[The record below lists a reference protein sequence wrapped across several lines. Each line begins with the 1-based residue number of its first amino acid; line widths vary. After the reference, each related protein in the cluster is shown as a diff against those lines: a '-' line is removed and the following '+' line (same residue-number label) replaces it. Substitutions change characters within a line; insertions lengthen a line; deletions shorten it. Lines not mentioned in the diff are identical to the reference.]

1 MNTNTY
7 TLTPASRVRVD
18 DVIMKVS
25 GGVEVEV
32 GRVKT
37 ALVLPAGSV
46 LIELDT
52 FGAHQWRYCVP
63 PTYAF
68 YVRECDPVA
77 LQAAL
82 LDQLEEKRHE
92 LMHFERVA
100 DYGLDDDDTVDDE
113 MERCQREYVELLAA
127 LEGYEYVNLTARS
140 RRKLI

>member
-1 MNTNTY
+1 MTTNTY

-37 ALVLPAGSV
+37 ALALPAGSV

-52 FGAHQWRYCVP
+52 FGAHQWRYCVE

-68 YVRECDPVA
+68 YVKGCDM
-77 LQAAL
+77 AAL
-82 LDQLEEKRHE
+82 ETALLCEISEKRHE
-92 LMHFERVA
+92 IGMLERMA
-100 DYGLDDDDTVDDE
+100 DYGLDDLDGVYDLDDE
-113 MERCQREYVELLAA
+113 LEQRQGEYMKLLDLLEEHRQRVGAA
-127 LEGYEYVNLTARS
+127 
-140 RRKLI
+140 